1 MIQVLHLAPFN
12 RAQRLSAS
20 SEFAHPTCASVHEFS
35 NSAQRLSA
43 SSEFAHRVYGTHARN
58 EMCSTPFGIIGIR
71 TRGDDDGLRVRFLC
85 STPFGII
92 GIRTLVRLSRTE
104 APIAVLNAFRHHRN
118 SHFISKT
125 LLLLIEFVLNAF
137 RHHRNSHCS
146 SSNVSATKCEC
157 STPFGIIGVRTRSS
171 AVAYGF

>member
-1 MIQVLHLAPFN
+1 MIQLLHLAPFN

-43 SSEFAHRVYGTHARN
+43 SSEFAHRFYGTHARS

-92 GIRTLVRLSRTE
+92 GIRTAKYSKCAPARSCAQRLSASSE
-104 APIAVLNAFRHHRN
+104 FAQAEILNGFRF
-118 SHFISKT
+118 S
-125 LLLLIEFVLNAF
+125 
-137 RHHRNSHCS
+137 
-146 SSNVSATKCEC
+146 
-157 STPFGIIGVRTRSS
+157 
-171 AVAYGF
+171 